1 MDYEKISDTLY
12 YKASHHKF
20 AKRPSEF
27 DKGYVKISD
36 WVNELCW
43 YYLQKHKACDIADE
57 QEFKALLEAQRKK
70 VLSMKSS
77 DYQQGLL
84 KALDDIL

>member
-1 MDYEKISDTLY
+1 MDYEKISDALY

-20 AKRPSEF
+20 AKKPTDF

-43 YYLQKHKACDIADE
+43 YYLQKHKNSEATDA
-57 QEFKALLEAQRKK
+57 QEFITLIQAQRKK
-70 VLSMKSS
+70 VLQMKPSS
-77 DYQQGLL
+77 YQEGLL